1 MTRPIASKRRG
12 DRITKSDAR
21 RVPHP
26 LIAIA
31 FGIFGYLLWLRYHL
45 FLQSHNQHFNDMSHV
60 NDAPVNRAEAAG
72 SFHLKQL
79 AKDLMASFSAQDG
92 IESADRQGFEISFQ
106 TKGPTSTCTCD
117 IVSADCLEIISC
129 LKSLHNPHKRNA
141 LAWMGIE
148 LRRAM
153 KANSEYVIYN
163 SPAFKIVPLGKLLQ
177 YYTMSSWT
185 TWRTRNFIYEQNRR
199 YESIFVDPSQ
209 YPDCYGADNGK
220 LHPVVRYNGP
230 TCFYRSPR
238 APEDAAGTL
247 IEDKARNWYMSAIKN
262 GKGTKK
268 QIRHLL
274 DEFLQKH
281 QPLPKDHGSEDFRK
295 VGSHG
300 LGLEFDSEDLADVTY
315 RADFSALGNLMM
327 FAHMT
332 RLQFNRRP
340 FLDKIYKEQLTAVE
354 VPKAGNPG
362 DGKNQTNSHN
372 EDPFIVSLHMRRGD
386 SCGNPNPQE
395 YESSASSLYSKAQTG
410 GDRLCYQTEVY
421 LQAVKRIRQ
430 LVPTNRPLHVY
441 LATDDVGNVI
451 HEIFTSQYKFEKKP
465 KKDGTNETLVDSDL
479 GVDKWY
485 FLNITRDHFKHK
497 ADSVEAIENEDNQPK
512 LGETAV
518 TDLWLLS
525 HGHAF
530 VGHLGSRFGKVS
542 WLLATARRNNIIPFF
557 SVDGHSKHT
566 LPWFM

>member
-1 MTRPIASKRRG
+1 M
-12 DRITKSDAR
+12 TKSDAR

-26 LIAIA
+26 LVAIA
-31 FGIFGYLLWLRYHL
+31 FVIFGYLLWLRYQL
-45 FLQSHNQHFNDMSHV
+45 FLQAHNQHFNDMSHV
-60 NDAPVNRAEAAG
+60 NDGPVNKAEAAG
-72 SFHLKQL
+72 SFHLKKL
-79 AKDLMASFSAQDG
+79 ARDLMASFTAQDG
-92 IESADRQGFEISFQ
+92 IASADRQGFEISFQ

-117 IVSADCLEIISC
+117 IVSADCLEMISC

-153 KANSEYVIYN
+153 KTNSEYVMYN

-238 APEDAAGTL
+238 APEDAVGTL
-247 IEDKARNWYMSAIKN
+247 IEDEARNWYMSAIKN

-281 QPLPKDHGSEDFRK
+281 HPLPKDHDSEDVRK
-295 VGSHG
+295 GGSHG
-300 LGLEFDSEDLADVTY
+300 LGLEFDSEDLADATY
-315 RADFSALGNLMM
+315 SADFSALGNLMM

-362 DGKNQTNSHN
+362 DGNNQTNSHN

-386 SCGNPNPQE
+386 SCGNPNPKN

-410 GDRLCYQTEVY
+410 GDRMCYQTEVY
-421 LQAVKRIRQ
+421 LKAVKRIRQ
-430 LVPTNRPLHVY
+430 LVPTNRPIHVY
-441 LATDDVGNVI
+441 LATDDVGNVM
-451 HEIFTSQYKFEKKP
+451 HEIFTSHYKE
-465 KKDGTNETLVDSDL
+465 DRTTETLMDSDL

-497 ADSVEAIENEDNQPK
+497 TDSVESMENEDNQPK

-557 SVDGHSKHT
+557 SVDGHSKYT
-566 LPWFM
+566 LPCFI